1 VREIALVLGGGG
13 ARGIA
18 HIHVLQA
25 FDDLGIKPAVIAGS
39 SIGAVMG
46 AGYAAGMTGEE
57 IRKHAIA
64 TFSKRAEVM
73 ARLWKLRPD
82 GIAAAIFNGIPR
94 FGEFNAQKVM
104 RAFLPPEVPDRF
116 EDLQLPLKV
125 TATDFFSSA
134 ITVLES
140 GDLYQAI
147 AASAAIPV
155 VFKPEII
162 HGRVHVDGGLGNPVP
177 FDLVTAP
184 NRMVVAVDVVGL
196 PRSRLAGAMPSRI
209 DAAFGASQL
218 MMHAITRL
226 KLETH
231 APDLLI
237 RPEVSDFRIL
247 DFLRTEEILKRT
259 EATRAEVRGDLERL
273 LKAS

>member
-46 AGYAAGMTGEE
+46 AGYAAGMTGDQ
-57 IRKHAIA
+57 IRKHALE

-73 ARLWKLRPD
+73 SRLWKLRPD
-82 GIAAAIFNGIPR
+82 GIAAAIFSGLPR

-104 RAFLPPEVPDRF
+104 RAFLPPQVPDRF
-116 EDLQLPLKV
+116 EDLQLPLKI
-125 TATDFFSSA
+125 TATDFFSSN

-147 AASAAIPV
+147 AASAAIPF

-162 HGRVHVDGGLGNPVP
+162 HGRVHVDGGLANPVP

-184 NRMVVAVDVVGL
+184 GRMVVAVDVVGL
-196 PRSRLAGAMPSRI
+196 PRSRAGAMPSRI

-231 APDLLI
+231 VPDLLI

-259 EATRAEVRGDLERL
+259 EATRTEVRADLERL
-273 LKAS
+273 LKSA